1 MKAKVDKSFDVNHPV
16 NVVWEYLK
24 DPSKIVSCVPGAEL
38 TEKIDD
44 QNYKGKVSLK
54 FGPVAAKYNG
64 QINIEKEDADNYELF
79 LKGKGT
85 DSRGKGGAN
94 MELTGKLEDK
104 GDNITGVNYSMVI
117 SVTGMLAQ
125 FGSRLIVDVTDH
137 LTNQFIENFKAKLD
151 EENPR
156 AVEVPARRIDGDD
169 DLSAVEVPAR
179 RNIDDGDDL
188 SAVEVPA
195 RRSIGDDGDTGA
207 VEVPARKADNSVNA
221 FGLLWSVMVNAI
233 KRLFKRS

>member
-1 MKAKVDKSFDVNHPV
+1 MKAKVDKSFDVDHPV
-16 NVVWEYLK
+16 AVVWEYLK

-44 QNYKGKVSLK
+44 QNYKGKVNLK
-54 FGPVAAKYNG
+54 FGPVAANYNG
-64 QINIEKEDADNYELF
+64 QVIIEKEDAENHELF

-85 DSRGKGGAN
+85 DTRGKGGAN
-94 MELTGKLEDK
+94 MEMTGKLEAKADDK
-104 GDNITGVNYSMVI
+104 TSVNFSMLI

-179 RNIDDGDDL
+179 RNI
-188 SAVEVPA
+188 
-195 RRSIGDDGDTGA
+195 GDDGDTGA
-207 VEVPARKADNSVNA
+207 VEVPARRADNSVNA
-221 FGLLWSVMVNAI
+221 LGLMWSVVVNAI

>member
-1 MKAKVDKSFDVNHPV
+1 MKAKVDKSFEVNHPV
-16 NVVWEYLK
+16 AVVWEYLK

-54 FGPVAAKYNG
+54 FGPVSAKYNG

-85 DSRGKGGAN
+85 DARGKGGAN
-94 MELTGKLEDK
+94 MELTGKLDDR

-151 EENPR
+151 EENPSAVEVPAR

-179 RNIDDGDDL
+179 RNIGN
-188 SAVEVPA
+188 
-195 RRSIGDDGDTGA
+195 DGDTGA
-207 VEVPARKADNSVNA
+207 VEVPARRADNSVNA

-233 KRLFKRS
+233 KRLFKRG